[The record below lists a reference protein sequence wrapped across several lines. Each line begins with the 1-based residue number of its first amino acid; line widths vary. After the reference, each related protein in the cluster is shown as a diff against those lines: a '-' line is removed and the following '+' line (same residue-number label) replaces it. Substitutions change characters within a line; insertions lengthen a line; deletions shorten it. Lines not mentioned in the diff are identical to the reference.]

1 MSSNP
6 VSAGAPKY
14 QIVRDQI
21 AKAIR
26 EGEWP
31 RGAQLPSEL
40 ELARLYGVSYMTA
53 RRAVGELLEND
64 LVERRGQNR
73 TFVREAGE
81 TKLAHTTVNLIW
93 TPSGNETLLALL
105 QLCQREARA
114 RGLEPRLICWSN
126 GSKRAALRAIADGFP
141 TLIGLG
147 FVDLQGPLLAAITK
161 AAATCVVIGN
171 RLDAVGV
178 ASVLADDAQGVRLAV
193 ARLRELGHR
202 NIGLISNR
210 EADPIDAVR
219 RQTWSECC
227 ADATPTQLDN
237 RLIYAPPSAGK
248 SSARATYDALRARLK
263 SGGVEVT
270 ALLCPSDQV
279 AISALAACYD
289 SDWPVPAKMSLL
301 TFSSRPILEFVRPSL
316 ATVDADL
323 ERHVQLAFDVLQ
335 QREHQPLLQLVE
347 PRLVGGQSLAAPAD

>member
-1 MSSNP
+1 MPSNP
-6 VSAGAPKY
+6 IKSDAPKY

-21 AKAIR
+21 AAAIR
-26 EGEWP
+26 AGEWE

-40 ELARLYGVSYMTA
+40 ELAQRYGVSYMTA

-81 TKLAHTTVNLIW
+81 TKLASTTVNLIW

-105 QLCQREARA
+105 QLCQKEARA

-161 AAATCVVIGN
+161 AASTCVIVGN
-171 RLDAVGV
+171 RLDECGV
-178 ASVLADDAQGVRLAV
+178 ASVLADDAQGVRMAV

-202 NIGLISNR
+202 KIGLISNR

-219 RQTWSECC
+219 RQTWRECC
-227 ADATPTQLDN
+227 ADATSEQLDN
-237 RLIYAPPSAGK
+237 RLIYAPPSNGK
-248 SSARATYDALRARLK
+248 STAQATYDALRARLN
-263 SGGVEVT
+263 SSHADLT

-279 AISALAACYD
+279 AISALAACGD
-289 SDWPVPAKMSLL
+289 SGWNVPEKMSLL
-301 TFSSRPILEFVRPSL
+301 TFSSRPILAFVRPSL

-323 ERHVQLAFDVLQ
+323 ERHVQLAFELLTK
-335 QREHQPLLQLVE
+335 REHQPLLQLVE
-347 PRLVGGQSLAAPAD
+347 PRLVNGQSLAAITE

>member
-1 MSSNP
+1 MSTKSERP
-6 VSAGAPKY
+6 DAPKY
-14 QIVRDQI
+14 QVVRDQI
-21 AKAIR
+21 AAAIR
-26 EGEWP
+26 AGQWP
-31 RGAQLPSEL
+31 HGAQLPSEL
-40 ELARLYGVSYMTA
+40 ELAKLYGVSYMTA

-171 RLDAVGV
+171 RLDDAGI
-178 ASVLADDAQGVRLAV
+178 ASVLADDAQGVRLAI
-193 ARLRELGHR
+193 ARLRELGHDK
-202 NIGLISNR
+202 IGLISNHQS
-210 EADPIDAVR
+210 DPIDAVR
-219 RQTWSECC
+219 RQTWRECC
-227 ADATPTQLDN
+227 ADATSTQLN
-237 RLIYAPPSAGK
+237 
-248 SSARATYDALRARLK
+248 
-263 SGGVEVT
+263 
-270 ALLCPSDQV
+270 
-279 AISALAACYD
+279 
-289 SDWPVPAKMSLL
+289 
-301 TFSSRPILEFVRPSL
+301 
-316 ATVDADL
+316 
-323 ERHVQLAFDVLQ
+323 
-335 QREHQPLLQLVE
+335 QPLDLCASG
-347 PRLVGGQSLAAPAD
+347 RGQIDGAGDLRRVMRAPQ

>member
-1 MSSNP
+1 MSTKTAQP
-6 VSAGAPKY
+6 GAPKY

-21 AKAIR
+21 AAAIR
-26 EGEWP
+26 AGEWP

-73 TFVREAGE
+73 TFVREEGE
-81 TKLAHTTVNLIW
+81 TKLASTTVNLIW

-105 QLCQREARA
+105 RLCQNEARA

-141 TLIGLG
+141 TLIGLE
-147 FVDLQGPLLAAITK
+147 FKDLHGSLLAALTK

-171 RLDAVGV
+171 SLDEVGI
-178 ASVLADDAQGVRLAV
+178 ASVKADDAQGVRLAV

-202 NIGLISNR
+202 KIGLISNR

-219 RQTWSECC
+219 RQTWRECC
-227 ADATPTQLDN
+227 ADATPTQLDA
-237 RLIYAPPSAGK
+237 RLIYAPSTKDQSAVQ
-248 SSARATYDALRARLK
+248 ATYDQLRARLDV
-263 SGGVEVT
+263 GDADLT
-270 ALLCPSDQV
+270 ALLCPNDQI
-279 AISALAACYD
+279 AISALAACGD
-289 SDWPVPAKMSLL
+289 SGWTVPEKMSLL
-301 TFSSRPILEFVRPSL
+301 TFSSRPILAFLRPSL
-316 ATVDADL
+316 ARVDADL

-335 QREHQPLLQLVE
+335 QRPHQRLLQLVE
-347 PRLVGGQSLAAPAD
+347 PHLINEQSLAAPAH